1 MPKDTTIS
9 SILVIGSGP
18 IIIGQ
23 AAEFDYS
30 GTQGCMAL
38 KEEGYRVIL
47 VNNNPATIMT
57 DEAFADEIYFEPL
70 TTDSIEAIIEKE
82 KPDGLLANLGGQ
94 TALNLAVKL
103 EEAGVLKKH
112 HVKLLGTS
120 VETIQKGED
129 REQFR
134 ALMKELDQPVPESE
148 IVDNEEDA
156 LRFAE
161 SIGFPVILR
170 PAYTLGGK
178 GGGIAKTKEA
188 FQTLIKQALLA
199 SPISQCLVEKS
210 IAGFKEIEYEVMRDS
225 NHTCITVCNM
235 ENIDPVGVHTGDS
248 IVVAPSQ
255 TLTDEEYQML
265 RSASLAIISALDVV
279 GGCNIQFALD
289 PFSKQYYVI
298 EVNPRVS
305 RSSALASKATGY
317 PIAKMAAKLAVGYTL
332 DELKNPLTGST
343 YASFEPA
350 LDYVIVKFPRW
361 PFDKFKHAD
370 RTLGT
375 KMKATGEVMA
385 IERNMEAAIQKA
397 AASLELKTIGTRLP
411 ELGGCTINQLWE
423 LAVTPDDRRFFVV
436 MELLSR
442 GETIE
447 DIHAK
452 TKIDPFFLHVF
463 RNIITLENKLM
474 EEGDHLS
481 VPLLKQAK
489 VKGFTDVMI
498 ASLTGKTEEDIRA
511 LRKKSGIVPSF
522 KIVDTCAAEFD
533 AKTNYFYSTYLGESD
548 GDISRKEKKR
558 ALIIGSGPIRI
569 GQGVEFDYSAVHGV
583 LTLQK
588 LGYETIMINNNPETV
603 STDYEIADRL
613 YFEPL
618 TTEHIL
624 NVAEHENIDFA
635 IVQFGGQT
643 AINAAEPLEK
653 AGIPLLGTSFET
665 LDALEDRDL
674 FYQLL
679 DDLDLK
685 HAKGETAYSK
695 EEATE
700 KASRIGYPVLIRPS
714 YVIGGMGMIIVDSE
728 AQMSELLENEAG
740 MPYPILIDQYIT
752 GKELEIDLI
761 SDGHEVFVPTYTEHI
776 ERAGVHSGDSFAIL
790 PGPSVTP
797 DMQRNIKEAAEKIAV
812 KLAFKGIMNIQFV
825 IDDKGDILVL
835 EVNPRASRTVPVVSK
850 VMGVPMIPLAAR
862 LLAGAS
868 LKDIK
873 PEVQNQHGT
882 AVKFPVF
889 SSHAIQDV
897 DVKPGPEMKST
908 GEGMCV
914 AFDAESA
921 LKKIYAHVWEKKGC
935 IYLEGCDA
943 ELERQAQEAGFTVC
957 KDAFPAWAERKDK
970 AVHINFNHS
979 EEARKQRIEAMT
991 HGVTVFT
998 EPETVKAF
1006 LESGSGKPQPVSLKD
1021 LYQKEVASCTQ

>member
-1 MPKDTTIS
+1 MPKDTNIS

-70 TTDSIEAIIEKE
+70 TTDSLKEIIKKE

-94 TALNLAVKL
+94 TALNLAVEL
-103 EEAGVLKKH
+103 EKAEVLKANG
-112 HVKLLGTS
+112 VKLLGTS
-120 VETIQKGED
+120 VDTIEKGED
-129 REQFR
+129 REKFR
-134 ALMKELDQPVPESE
+134 SLMKELNQPVPDSE

-161 SIGFPVILR
+161 TIGFPVIVR

-178 GGGIAKTKEA
+178 GGGIAPSKEV
-188 FQTLIKQALLA
+188 FLPLIKQALLA
-199 SPISQCLVEKS
+199 SPIHQCLIEKS

-225 NHTCITVCNM
+225 KNTCITVCNM

-255 TLTDEEYQML
+255 TLTDEDYQML
-265 RSASLAIISALDVV
+265 RTASLTIISALDVV

-289 PFSKQYYVI
+289 PLSKQYYVI

-361 PFDKFKHAD
+361 PFDKFKNAD

-385 IERNMEAAIQKA
+385 IERNLEAAIQKA
-397 AASLELKTIGTRLP
+397 AASLELKNIGTHLP
-411 ELGGCTINQLWE
+411 ELGGLSAEALWE
-423 LAVTPDDRRFFVV
+423 LAITPDDRRFFVV

-442 GETIE
+442 RISIE
-447 DIHAK
+447 EIHEK
-452 TKIDPFFLHVF
+452 TKIDPFFLHAF
-463 RNIITLENKLM
+463 HHIIELENRMM
-474 EEGDHLS
+474 EEGGDIS
-481 VPLLKQAK
+481 FDLLKKAK
-489 VKGFTDVMI
+489 EKGFSDITI
-498 ASLTGKTEEDIRA
+498 ASLTGKTEEQVRK
-511 LRKKSGIVPSF
+511 LRKKAGITASY

-533 AKTNYFYSTYLGESD
+533 AKTNYFYSTYFGESE
-548 GDISRKEKKR
+548 GDVSRKEKKR

-588 LGYETIMINNNPETV
+588 LGFETIMINNNPETV

-613 YFEPL
+613 YFEPI

-624 NVAEHENIDFA
+624 NVAEHEDIDFA

-643 AINAAEPLEK
+643 AINAAEELEK
-653 AGIPLLGTSFET
+653 AGITLLGTSFET
-665 LDALEDRDL
+665 LDALEDRDQ
-674 FYQLL
+674 FYKLL
-679 DDLDLK
+679 DELGLA

-695 EEATE
+695 EEAAQ
-700 KASRIGYPVLIRPS
+700 KAKEIGYPVLIRPS
-714 YVIGGMGMIIVDSE
+714 YVIGGMGMMIVESE
-728 AQMSELLENEAG
+728 EALSQLLDDENA
-740 MPYPILIDQYIT
+740 MPYPILIDQYIS
-752 GKELEIDLI
+752 GKEVELDLI
-761 SDGHEVFVPTYTEHI
+761 SDGEEVFIPTYVEHI
-776 ERAGVHSGDSFAIL
+776 ERAGVHSGDSFAVL
-790 PGPSVTP
+790 PGPSLTAEQEQG
-797 DMQRNIKEAAEKIAV
+797 MKKAARKIAR
-812 KLAFKGIMNIQFV
+812 KLSFKGIMNIQFV
-825 IDDKGDILVL
+825 IDNGNILVL

-850 VMGVPMIPLAAR
+850 VMGVQMIPLATQ

-868 LKDIK
+868 LKDVN
-873 PEVQNQHGT
+873 PSVQNQHGV

-897 DVKPGPEMKST
+897 DVKLGPEMKST

-914 AFDAESA
+914 AFDADSA
-921 LKKIYAHVWEKKGC
+921 MKKIYAGLWEKKGS
-935 IYLEGCDA
+935 IFLEGGNDNLKNLA
-943 ELERQAQEAGFTVC
+943 ESAGFSVYEGP
-957 KDAFPAWAERKDK
+957 FSAWIEQKDK
-970 AVHINFNHS
+970 AVHINLNHS
-979 EEARKQRIEAMT
+979 EEARTQRVEAMT
-991 HGVTVFT
+991 HGVTIFT
-998 EPETVKAF
+998 EAETVRAF
-1006 LESGSGKPQPVSLKD
+1006 LNSGSGHHRPVSLRD
-1021 LYQKEVASCTQ
+1021 LYKKEVAPCTQ